1 MPTNVTKMR
10 KHPSKGEQNAKGL
23 HFSGPRHSG
32 DSTGRGRHGGWG
44 GISDGYRDLNKQRHR
59 TGKSQSHWGPEISA
73 FYMGIRKGLLGTAG
87 PVSPARV
94 GKCA

>member
-1 MPTNVTKMR
+1 MQ
-10 KHPSKGEQNAKGL
+10 KGFISLGQGTQETPQGE
-23 HFSGPRHSG
+23 
-32 DSTGRGRHGGWG
+32 GRHGGWG

-59 TGKSQSHWGPEISA
+59 TGKSQSHWGPEMSA

-87 PVSPARV
+87 PASPAGV